1 MGAREWPRGPVVLC
15 HVAEHSR
22 GGSGAC
28 SGGHDSPGNGRY
40 EERSG
45 GNCGAR
51 NLGAVAGCT
60 APLSFEAPQEHGTA
74 LHHMCGFSTSSIPT
88 PQRAGPH
95 FAFSGCLARP
105 SRAIPT
111 PPFTHVAA
119 KPTPLKARFR
129 PWRVP
134 HEHLPS
140 FSRLSPLPATA
151 KQLVDEVR
159 AVKGVSKRL
168 CPLRVSLD
176 RVILTATGVLLA
188 CWQVVEGTDPAEL
201 RDAFK
206 EALPRAPKQQ
216 LYNQV
221 MLHTSLARIIAPPTW
236 PDGVYM
242 CAASTYPS
250 FDSSQHLHHPC
261 GRTG

>member
-1 MGAREWPRGPVVLC
+1 MISFFPFTASPAAPPIPTYHHPRPTIAPDVCL
-15 HVAEHSR
+15 A
-22 GGSGAC
+22 AA
-28 SGGHDSPGNGRY
+28 P
-40 EERSG
+40 RSLPSTRT
-45 GNCGAR
+45 CIFRAS
-51 NLGAVAGCT
+51 L
-60 APLSFEAPQEHGTA
+60 APLSLVGSFS
-74 LHHMCGFSTSSIPT
+74 LH
-88 PQRAGPH
+88 
-95 FAFSGCLARP
+95 CLPYPSARP
-105 SRAIPT
+105 HTYPHSRPT
-111 PPFTHVAA
+111 LPPGVWLQDPDVYHMSIFHAS
-119 KPTPLKARFR
+119 
-129 PWRVP
+129 
-134 HEHLPS
+134 HH
-140 FSRLSPLPATA
+140 LSPVPATA

-159 AVKGVSKRL
+159 AVKGMSKRL
-168 CPLRVSLD
+168 CPMRVSLD
-176 RVILTATGVLLA
+176 RVTLTATGVLLA

-261 GRTG
+261 GRTGR